1 MKEQLCKTK
10 NPVKEFA
17 RAIQEKDFIKMEELL
32 DETGEY
38 QIQINPMED
47 EDVDKWKF
55 LQWFTKKLTET
66 MIFNIE
72 FDSCLYCN
80 IGSATLLI
88 NDGQFPRK
96 RASLVHRKMTG
107 LMCNT
112 RNGKIVEIVFCN
124 SFLKNDNISDQ
135 LDIANLLK
143 KMRNEK

>member
-17 RAIQEKDFIKMEELL
+17 QAIQEKDFIKMEELL

-72 FDSCLYCN
+72 FDSCLYCSM
-80 IGSATLLI
+80 GSTTLLI
-88 NDGQFPRK
+88 NDGQFPRE
-96 RASLVHRKMTG
+96 RA
-107 LMCNT
+107 
-112 RNGKIVEIVFCN
+112 
-124 SFLKNDNISDQ
+124 
-135 LDIANLLK
+135 
-143 KMRNEK
+143 

>member
-1 MKEQLCKTK
+1 MKELLCKTK

-38 QIQINPMED
+38 QIQINQTED
-47 EDVDKWKF
+47 KEVDKWKF
-55 LQWFTKKLTET
+55 LRWFTKKLTET

-72 FDSCLYCN
+72 FDSCLYCSM
-80 IGSATLLI
+80 GSTTLLI

-96 RASLVHRKMTG
+96 RASFLHRKMTG
-107 LMCNT
+107 LMCKT

-124 SFLKNDNISDQ
+124 SFLKNDNISE
-135 LDIANLLK
+135 LAYIADLFK
-143 KMRNEK
+143 KISNEK

>member
-72 FDSCLYCN
+72 FDSCLYCSM
-80 IGSATLLI
+80 GSTTLLI

-107 LMCNT
+107 LMCKT

-124 SFLKNDNISDQ
+124 SFLKNDNISEQ

-143 KMRNEK
+143 KIRNEK

>member
-17 RAIQEKDFIKMEELL
+17 LAIQEKDFIKMEELL

-72 FDSCLYCN
+72 FDSCLYCSM
-80 IGSATLLI
+80 GSTTLLI

-107 LMCNT
+107 LMCKT
-112 RNGKIVEIVFCN
+112 RNGKIFEIVFCN
-124 SFLKNDNISDQ
+124 SFLKNDNISEQ

-143 KMRNEK
+143 KIRNEK

>member
-17 RAIQEKDFIKMEELL
+17 LAIQEKDFIKMEELL

-66 MIFNIE
+66 IIFNIE

-88 NDGQFPRK
+88 NDGQFPKK
-96 RASLVHRKMTG
+96 RETMYDRKMTG

-112 RNGKIVEIVFCN
+112 KNDKIVEIVFCN

-135 LDIANLLK
+135 LDIAELFK
-143 KMRNEK
+143 KIRDEK